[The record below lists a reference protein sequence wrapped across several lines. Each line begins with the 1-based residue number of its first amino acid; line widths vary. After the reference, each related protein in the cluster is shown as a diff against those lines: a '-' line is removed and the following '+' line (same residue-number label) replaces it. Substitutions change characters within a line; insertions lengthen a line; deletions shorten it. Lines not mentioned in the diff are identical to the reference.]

1 MPNMKALSVVACALV
16 LMSALPLA
24 FPSASAASETV
35 YVSSVEAGPGTISGG
50 TASLAS
56 SDDSRVTATEADVTA
71 NLNAIA
77 WLKPNGD
84 TDPNNWDQSGD
95 CLPLVMGTSQYECVV
110 DDPVQDGN
118 ATYLS
123 ADAPLALSAESEWT
137 HGDWPLGTDVT
148 FDSVS
153 VWSWVRA
160 NSTTYDVLD
169 ILLTEDLTWSIVCLP
184 VLTPTLTQAFAN
196 YSRTYTAACVGG
208 GAWTLS
214 QVNDLS
220 SKIDQSG
227 SAQPGEAVT
236 ASGITVQYDDRD
248 YQVAA
253 YFNFTSL
260 PGVGGYDYV
269 LNYEGY
275 EDLAAESASLQILR
289 DGTWTTIASLAV
301 GADAA
306 ATYTILPEE
315 SDDGTVRFRV
325 IDSVTDE
332 ETGESVY
339 MDLFTITAT
348 PQDFPRGFDP
358 VTIECSFAW
367 PASRIRCA
375 ATERVNEQF
384 IAGRIWEV
392 DGKVIEEGPHVLTT
406 FDWFVGVNG
415 FLPQNRVYVV
425 NYTIVTID
433 GDRFSDT
440 ENVVADTRILWLVYL
455 LVILVPIVIYVKR
468 HPPKKQPSE
477 PPPRS
482 EK

>member
-1 MPNMKALSVVACALV
+1 VVADYTLV
-16 LMSALPLA
+16 APKIA
-24 FPSASAASETV
+24 GF
-35 YVSSVEAGPGTISGG
+35 VSSVEVEDNQSVKAG
-50 TASLAS
+50 
-56 SDDSRVTATEADVTA
+56 
-71 NLNAIA
+71 
-77 WLKPNGD
+77 
-84 TDPNNWDQSGD
+84 
-95 CLPLVMGTSQYECVV
+95 
-110 DDPVQDGN
+110 
-118 ATYLS
+118 
-123 ADAPLALSAESEWT
+123 
-137 HGDWPLGTDVT
+137 
-148 FDSVS
+148 
-153 VWSWVRA
+153 
-160 NSTTYDVLD
+160 DVLAR
-169 ILLTEDLTWSIVCLP
+169 I
-184 VLTPTLTQAFAN
+184 
-196 YSRTYTAACVGG
+196 
-208 GAWTLS
+208 
-214 QVNDLS
+214 
-220 SKIDQSG
+220 
-227 SAQPGEAVT
+227 
-236 ASGITVQYDDRD
+236 DDRD

-384 IAGRIWEV
+384 IAGRIWV
-392 DGKVIEEGPHVLTT
+392 
-406 FDWFVGVNG
+406 VNG
-415 FLPQNRVYVV
+415 EVVAEGAHVERVLDWDTGVWELRPAFVRYDVTYYVV
-425 NYTIVTID
+425 TPAGNRITARD
-433 GDRFSDT
+433 DALLDT
-440 ENVVADTRILWLVYL
+440 SWLWALYLILLIALLGAAVA
-455 LVILVPIVIYVKR
+455 R
-468 HPPKKQPSE
+468 HRPAPKKSE
-477 PPPRS
+477 PPRK
-482 EK
+482 E